1 MNKIPVIAIFDV
13 GKTNKKLFLFDEH
26 YKLLVEQ
33 TAKFT
38 ETKDE
43 DGFPCDNLENIRL
56 SVFNSLKKI
65 FREKDVTVKA
75 INFATYGASFAYI
88 DNEGLPL
95 TPLYN
100 YLKPFPEE
108 LQTKF
113 YDTYG
118 GEEQLA
124 LETCSPVLGSLNSGM
139 QLYRVKYEKPGIF
152 KKIKYALHF
161 PQYLGFI
168 LSGQAYSELTSIGCH
183 THLWDF
189 KKNDYH
195 DWVVKEGL
203 QKKLAP
209 VVPSDTVVRSGFEK
223 KNFIVGVGLHDSSAA
238 LIPYLIN
245 FSEPFVLISTGTWC
259 ISLNPF
265 NDTPLTT
272 QELQHDCLCYLSYEG
287 RPVKAARLF
296 AGYEHE
302 QQVKR
307 IADYFNKKIAR
318 YKTVNYNTETIARLA
333 KRNRLQMKR
342 TGHSIMNESGFS
354 SRELAS
360 FADYEEAYHQLMLD
374 LIELQV
380 ASTSQVIKGTQVKR
394 IFVDGGFSSNNIYMN
409 LLAAVFPAME
419 IFAASVAQATS
430 VGAALAI
437 HKHWNSQPLP
447 SDIIELKYYSAKQE
461 TINKQYLS

>member
-13 GKTNKKLFLFDEH
+13 GKTNKKLFLFDEN
-26 YKLLVEQ
+26 YKLLGEQ

-65 FREKDVTVKA
+65 FREKEVTVKA

-88 DNEGLPL
+88 DHHGEPL

-118 GEEQLA
+118 KEEQLA

-139 QLYRVKYEKPGIF
+139 QLYRLKYEKPGIF
-152 KKIKYALHF
+152 EKIKYALHF

-168 LSGQAYSELTSIGCH
+168 LSRQAYSELTSIGCH

-189 KKNDYH
+189 KKNNYH

-209 VVPSDTVVRSGFEK
+209 VVPSGTVVRSAFEK
-223 KNFIVGVGLHDSSAA
+223 KNFVVGVGLHDSSAA

-245 FSEPFVLISTGTWC
+245 FNEPFVLISTGTWC

-265 NDTPLTT
+265 NDTPLTR
-272 QELQHDCLCYLSYEG
+272 QELQYDCLCYLSYEG

-307 IADYFNKKIAR
+307 IADYLNKKMAR
-318 YKTVNYNTETIARLA
+318 YKTVNYNAETIAGLA
-333 KRNRLQMKR
+333 KRNPLQMKR
-342 TGHSIMNESGFS
+342 TGHSIMKESGFS
-354 SRELAS
+354 NRELAS

-374 LIELQV
+374 LVELQV
-380 ASTSQVIKGTQVKR
+380 ASTSHVIKGTRVKR
-394 IFVDGGFSSNNIYMN
+394 IFVDGGFSRNNIYMN
-409 LLAAVFPAME
+409 LLASVFPGME

-430 VGAALAI
+430 LGAALAI

-461 TINKQYLS
+461 TINKKYLS